1 MTLGLA
7 FAILILIWV
16 AFGIFRWRGTPPGPA
31 RAAFGNDFLILILF
45 ILIGWQI
52 WGPLLHR

>member
-7 FAILILIWV
+7 FAIVMLLWLV
-16 AFGIFRWRGTPPGPA
+16 LGIYRWRGTPPGPA
-31 RAAFGNDFLILILF
+31 RAAFGNDALLFVLFL
-45 ILIGWQI
+45 LIGWQL